1 MNRSAAPGEQ
11 PSAVSRQPHATR
23 DRQSVFTC
31 RRVVIGLL
39 MVMVVTGTAAAQVF
53 PPRPS
58 GSPPQGPPSA
68 MPQAPPQMTLPAPQ
82 QMPPARPAQPQPL
95 SKVMPFAMILGGDF
109 TKSFVQLGNLRGPL
123 DSQFVVGRSLAG
135 YLNVERYLSD
145 VGNGNKSLMHVT
157 GLSNPPLVTSEGG
170 EVRLQYVFPAI
181 QFKAFYKDYSGE
193 GDSAIPDVV
202 TERAVLDL
210 YVRPVIDPRGLPTY
224 QSVRIVFNAEIKEP
238 EKCRVWFDVIFPVNV
253 CDIAKD
259 YIKQMK
265 PAIEN
270 GMRDGLQHPQARTQF
285 EQALWPYLRAELLV
299 AAGINPAGPT
309 QLQIMHAELR
319 GTDYAVSY
327 LPRP

>member
-1 MNRSAAPGEQ
+1 MA
-11 PSAVSRQPHATR
+11 
-23 DRQSVFTC
+23 
-31 RRVVIGLL
+31 
-39 MVMVVTGTAAAQVF
+39 GTSLAQVF
-53 PPRPS
+53 PPRQPA
-58 GSPPQGPPSA
+58 PQPQTVPQMS
-68 MPQAPPQMTLPAPQ
+68 PQAAPSQPHALPQMTVPAPQ
-82 QMPPARPAQPQPL
+82 QMPLAHPAQPQPL

-135 YLNVERYLSD
+135 YINLERFLSD
-145 VGNGNKSLMHVT
+145 VGNGNKALMHLT

-181 QFKAFYKDYSGE
+181 QFKAFYKDYSSE

-224 QSVRIVFNAEIKEP
+224 QSARIVFNAEIKEP

-259 YIKQMK
+259 YIKQVK

-270 GMRDGLQHPQARTQF
+270 GMRDGLQHPQTRTQF

-299 AAGINPAGPT
+299 AAGINPASPA